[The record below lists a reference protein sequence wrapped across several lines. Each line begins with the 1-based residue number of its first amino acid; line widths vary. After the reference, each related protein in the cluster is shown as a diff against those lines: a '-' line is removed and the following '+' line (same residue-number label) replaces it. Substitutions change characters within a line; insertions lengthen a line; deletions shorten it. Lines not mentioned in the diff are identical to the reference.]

1 MLTFFQAIVVG
12 IIQGVSELFPV
23 SSLGHSVLL
32 PALFGWN
39 NLVTD
44 QSQGESFY
52 LAFVVG
58 LHVATALALIA
69 FFWRDWVRIIGGFFV
84 TLRTRRIETPDQRMA
99 WMLVLATIP
108 VGIAG
113 LLFEH
118 QFRTLFAKPEAAAIF
133 LTINGFILVGA
144 ELLKRRTRRTTLDLG
159 DATPAPA
166 GASAAA
172 PGIAVASA
180 ETSAVATPANGGT
193 GATGA
198 TGDTGA
204 SSDTAI
210 AWSTAPASKSDE
222 PGRNVATLKYR
233 EAVVIGSAQILALFA
248 GISRSGVTM
257 AAGLARGLSHEDAA
271 RFSFLLA
278 TPVILAAG
286 VLKIP
291 DLFGTLGNGIRGQI
305 LAGSLAAAI
314 AAYLSV
320 RFLVRWFTTRT
331 LWPFAAY
338 CLAMGTAMIFYFA

>member
-1 MLTFFQAIVVG
+1 MLTFFQAIVIG

-32 PALFGWN
+32 PALFGWH
-39 NLVTD
+39 NLVRD

-52 LAFVVG
+52 LAFIVG
-58 LHVATALALIA
+58 LHVATALALLA

-84 TLRTRRIETPDQRMA
+84 TLRTRRIETADQRMA
-99 WMLVLATIP
+99 WLLIVATIP
-108 VGIAG
+108 VGITG

-118 QFRTLFAKPEAAAIF
+118 EFRTLFAKPEAAAIF

-144 ELLKRRTRRTTLDLG
+144 ELLRRRSSDR
-159 DATPAPA
+159 A
-166 GASAAA
+166 GAVSGRGSSRNAEPRSAQLGEPRSSLAEPTSSLAAEPRSAHAAA
-172 PGIAVASA
+172 ATTTTPWATA
-180 ETSAVATPANGGT
+180 TSLTSTEATR
-193 GATGA
+193 
-198 TGDTGA
+198 DV
-204 SSDTAI
+204 
-210 AWSTAPASKSDE
+210 STLPFH
-222 PGRNVATLKYR
+222 
-233 EAVVIGSAQILALFA
+233 EAVLIGSTQILALFA

-257 AAGLARGLSHEDAA
+257 AAGLVRGLNHEDAV

-291 DLFGTLGNGIRGQI
+291 DLFGPLGNGIRGQI
-305 LAGSLAAAI
+305 LAGSAAAAI
-314 AAYLSV
+314 AAYVSV

-338 CLAMGTAMIFYFA
+338 CLAMGTAMIIYFA

>member
-1 MLTFFQAIVVG
+1 VLTFFQAIVVG
-12 IIQGVSELFPV
+12 VIQGVSELFPV

-32 PALFGWN
+32 PALFGWH

-69 FFWRDWVRIIGGFFV
+69 FFWRDWLRIIGGFFV

-99 WMLVLATIP
+99 WMLILATIP

-144 ELLKRRTRRTTLDLG
+144 ELLKRRTRPTTLG
-159 DATPAPA
+159 VGETSPAPA
-166 GASAAA
+166 GASAAVASGTTAASTEIA
-172 PGIAVASA
+172 PTSASGPAPASA
-180 ETSAVATPANGGT
+180 ETAAAT
-193 GATGA
+193 
-198 TGDTGA
+198 
-204 SSDTAI
+204 
-210 AWSTAPASKSDE
+210 ASKSGGPTRE
-222 PGRNVATLKYR
+222 VATLTYR

-291 DLFGTLGNGIRGQI
+291 DLFGPLGNGIRGQI

-320 RFLVRWFTTRT
+320 RFLIRWFTTRT

>member
-1 MLTFFQAIVVG
+1 VLTFFQAIVVG

-32 PALFGWN
+32 PALFGWH
-39 NLVTD
+39 NLVSD
-44 QSQGESFY
+44 QSKGESFY

-58 LHVATALALIA
+58 LHVATAVALIVY
-69 FFWRDWVRIIGGFFV
+69 FWRDWVRIVGGFFT

-99 WMLVLATIP
+99 WLLIVATIP

-144 ELLKRRTRRTTLDLG
+144 ELLRRRSVGAIPATRGDPSRSAEPRSLG
-159 DATPAPA
+159 AA
-166 GASAAA
+166 GAAGEA
-172 PGIAVASA
+172 
-180 ETSAVATPANGGT
+180 TSPWAT
-193 GATGA
+193 ATSLTSTEPTRDVSTMPFGE
-198 TGDTGA
+198 
-204 SSDTAI
+204 AI
-210 AWSTAPASKSDE
+210 
-222 PGRNVATLKYR
+222 L
-233 EAVVIGSAQILALFA
+233 IGSSQILALFA

-257 AAGLARGLSHEDAA
+257 ATGLVRGLNHEDAI

-291 DLFGTLGNGIRGQI
+291 DLFGPLGNGIRGQI
-305 LAGSLAAAI
+305 FAGSAAAAI
-314 AAYLSV
+314 AAYVSV

-338 CLAMGTAMIFYFA
+338 CLAMGTAMIVYFA

>member
-32 PALFGWN
+32 PALFGWH

-44 QSQGESFY
+44 QSKGESFY
-52 LAFVVG
+52 LAFIVG
-58 LHVATALALIA
+58 LHVATALALLA
-69 FFWRDWVRIIGGFFV
+69 FFWRDWVRIIGGFFI
-84 TLRTRRIETPDQRMA
+84 TLRTRRIETADQRMA
-99 WMLVLATIP
+99 WLLILATIP

-118 QFRTLFAKPEAAAIF
+118 EFRTLFAKPEAAAIF

-144 ELLKRRTRRTTLDLG
+144 ELLRRRSSDG
-159 DATPAPA
+159 A
-166 GASAAA
+166 GTVSGGSSRNADPRSAQTAELTSSLAEPTSSLAAEPRSAHAAA
-172 PGIAVASA
+172 AT
-180 ETSAVATPANGGT
+180 TSPWAT
-193 GATGA
+193 ATSLTSTEA
-198 TGDTGA
+198 TRDV
-204 SSDTAI
+204 
-210 AWSTAPASKSDE
+210 STLPFH
-222 PGRNVATLKYR
+222 
-233 EAVVIGSAQILALFA
+233 EAVLIGSTQILALFA

-257 AAGLARGLSHEDAA
+257 AAGLARGLNHEDAV

-291 DLFGTLGNGIRGQI
+291 DLAGPLGNGIRGQI
-305 LAGSLAAAI
+305 LAGSAAAAI
-314 AAYLSV
+314 AAYISV

-338 CLAMGTAMIFYFA
+338 CLAMGTAMIIYFA

>member
-1 MLTFFQAIVVG
+1 VLSFFQAIVIG
-12 IIQGVSELFPV
+12 LIQGVSELFPV

-32 PALFGWN
+32 PALFGWH

-52 LAFVVG
+52 LAFIVG

-99 WMLVLATIP
+99 WLLIVATIP

-144 ELLKRRTRRTTLDLG
+144 ELLKRRSR
-159 DATPAPA
+159 ATVRGSGNASPAPA
-166 GASAAA
+166 GASTT
-172 PGIAVASA
+172 
-180 ETSAVATPANGGT
+180 ETSALAAGTGGT
-193 GATGA
+193 GGVADDTATG
-198 TGDTGA
+198 
-204 SSDTAI
+204 
-210 AWSTAPASKSDE
+210 WSTSAASTSEE
-222 PGRNVATLKYR
+222 PTRNVATLKFR
-233 EAVVIGSAQILALFA
+233 EAVLIGSAQILALFA

-257 AAGLARGLSHEDAA
+257 SAGLVRGLNHEDAA

-291 DLFGTLGNGIRGQI
+291 DLFGPLGNGIRGQI
-305 LAGSLAAAI
+305 LAGSVAAGI

-338 CLAMGTAMIFYFA
+338 CLAMGTAMIVYFA